1 MLSLFVKNCKNLSIP
16 SPQPEIGGI
25 PYCIALIYSVSILIA
40 SSSPLAFN
48 SACSINL
55 FSCSSQ
61 STSSEYPF
69 IISCPF
75 TTNWNLSVN
84 FGFSSLLLASGDKSI
99 GCSIRYVGFIM
110 FGLLTFLYNVS
121 IKFPLPNCSKLSASS
136 FIPFAFISASKLS
149 AVSNFSISIP
159 QSLSIKSLNDTTCHS
174 PPKSI
179 SCSPILMFKF
189 PSNNFDNMYIIIS
202 LKNFILSL

>member
-25 PYCIALIYSVSILIA
+25 PYCIALIYSVSILMA

-136 FIPFAFISASKLS
+136 FIPFAFISASGFWVSAAGVAAQRLS
-149 AVSNFSISIP
+149 RYKPAK
-159 QSLSIKSLNDTTCHS
+159 KSS
-174 PPKSI
+174 PNSKKSYRQKKSI
-179 SCSPILMFKF
+179 AKQRRQNGTLGR
-189 PSNNFDNMYIIIS
+189 
-202 LKNFILSL
+202 LK

>member
-25 PYCIALIYSVSILIA
+25 PYCIALMYSVSILIA

-110 FGLLTFLYNVS
+110 FGLLTFCIMYLLNFLFLIVLSCLPLVLFLLLLFLQVS
-121 IKFPLPNCSKLSASS
+121 FLLFRICQYLFH
-136 FIPFAFISASKLS
+136 
-149 AVSNFSISIP
+149 
-159 QSLSIKSLNDTTCHS
+159 SL
-174 PPKSI
+174 
-179 SCSPILMFKF
+179 
-189 PSNNFDNMYIIIS
+189 
-202 LKNFILSL
+202 